1 MVSFVSPAIVQVQTV
16 KYRVKLVSLCVK
28 LLWRLTRYG
37 EISIFFESE
46 VTNENEQYFFQYVVL
61 TKTYQPSLQGNFDKA
76 VEILKPLRY
85 KINLL
90 GGSRAQVRKCWL
102 FFSLKILFMDLCLEW
117 KCAVLG
123 GLRHLL
129 SSLSWFPSTVNGVND
144 LLADNVFFSVA

>member
-61 TKTYQPSLQGNFDKA
+61 TQTYQPSLQGNFDKA

-90 GGSRAQVRKCWL
+90 GGSRAQVRKC
-102 FFSLKILFMDLCLEW
+102 
-117 KCAVLG
+117 
-123 GLRHLL
+123 
-129 SSLSWFPSTVNGVND
+129 
-144 LLADNVFFSVA
+144 